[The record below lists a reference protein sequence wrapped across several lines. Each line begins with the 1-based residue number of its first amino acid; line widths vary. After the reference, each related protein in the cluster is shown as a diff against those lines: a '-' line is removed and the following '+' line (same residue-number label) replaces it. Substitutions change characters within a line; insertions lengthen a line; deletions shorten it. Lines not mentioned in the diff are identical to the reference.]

1 MELPKNIVQIGK
13 PDKTHKIFVEDY
25 VVSYIKQ
32 LNRSCD
38 GRAVGL
44 ALYGRFYEED
54 ECRYYFLYGAS
65 VITGLE
71 HRGPYLTQVEKEE
84 IADVGRRYFE
94 EYDFLAWCSVKEE
107 PVDGFYVMVQGKGI
121 EVNGYACFY
130 EKNESMLNY
139 MLLISRQE
147 KKEERVND
155 GTEAVKP
162 ARGEWRTTDYVK
174 TVEKP
179 VREMQ
184 AAKSVAKKTEYMKMA
199 VAAMFLVLCVIGI
212 TTLNDYEK
220 LEDLQVAARQVIAS
234 LTEQKLPDEKQP
246 GRTISENVA
255 TAQEDAGTVSTDVTR
270 AEQDSADIVRMEETT
285 TDETQTE
292 QNSSDGVQAEQTD
305 TDEAQTEL
313 SSAGDAQ
320 TAQTSTDDVQ
330 AQQDS
335 LPVSYTIVKGDTLI
349 SICMKKYGS
358 LDKLQ
363 EICEINDIANPD
375 SIAVGQTI
383 LLPQ

>member
-32 LNRSCD
+32 LNKSCE

-44 ALYGRFYEED
+44 ALYGRFYEE
-54 ECRYYFLYGAS
+54 EGHRYYFLYGAS

-84 IADVGRRYFE
+84 IADVGKRYFE

-139 MLLISRQE
+139 MLLLSRQE
-147 KKEERVND
+147 KKEESAD
-155 GTEAVKP
+155 GGAEDRKP

-174 TVEKP
+174 TAEKSAREVP
-179 VREMQ
+179 VFR
-184 AAKSVAKKTEYMKMA
+184 STAKKTEYLKMA
-199 VAAMFLVLCVIGI
+199 AAAMFLVLCVIGI

-220 LEDLQVAARQVIAS
+220 LEDLQVAARQVIAGI
-234 LTEQKLPDEKQP
+234 TEQKLPDEKKP
-246 GRTISENVA
+246 GQALSGN
-255 TAQEDAGTVSTDVTR
+255 TAAVQEDTGYVSTDKTQ
-270 AEQDSADIVRMEETT
+270 AGQDSADAAQMEQTAAGAVQTEQTT
-285 TDETQTE
+285 TDAAEAGQNSEDEMQTE
-292 QNSSDGVQAEQTD
+292 Q
-305 TDEAQTEL
+305 
-313 SSAGDAQ
+313 SSADDAQ
-320 TAQTSTDDVQ
+320 IAQTSAD
-330 AQQDS
+330 A
-335 LPVSYTIVKGDTLI
+335 PVSYTIVKGDTLI
-349 SICMKKYGS
+349 NICMKQYGS

-363 EICEINDIANPD
+363 EICEMNDIANPD